1 MKRNTLILVGVLV
14 LLAVILVACT
24 GGAVP
29 DEILMPEAQGGDEPV
44 SADNSVPQDDQSEA
58 LEAEVV
64 EEPEVKLPREGL
76 EATDSSTVVLASGQP
91 QIVEFFAYW

>member
-29 DEILMPEAQGGDEPV
+29 DEILMPEAH
-44 SADNSVPQDDQSEA
+44 SVPQDDQSEA

-76 EATDSSTVVLASGQP
+76 EATDPSTVVLASGQP